1 MLDQKKSILVLID
14 VQGKLARIMH
24 DSDKLITNLAILIS
38 GMKLL
43 NIPIIWMEQLP
54 DKLGSTI
61 PKIKNLLTDHKPI
74 IKDVFSCMKNDEFKN
89 QINRIK
95 PNHIILAG
103 IESHVCVYQTAMD
116 LLDKKHNVHIVV
128 DAISSRTS
136 VNKELGIDRM
146 LLGGAVQTSVE
157 MLLFELQGNAKGERF
172 RKISKLVK

>member
-1 MLDQKKSILVLID
+1 MLDQKKSILVIID

-24 DSDKLITNLAILIS
+24 NNDKLFTNLHILVS

-61 PKIKNLLTDHKPI
+61 PEIKNVLIDQKPI
-74 IKDVFSCMKNDEFKN
+74 IKDVISCMKNDEFN
-89 QINRIK
+89 N
-95 PNHIILAG
+95 
-103 IESHVCVYQTAMD
+103 
-116 LLDKKHNVHIVV
+116 HNVHIVV

-136 VNKELGIDRM
+136 ENKELGIQRM
-146 LLGGAVQTSVE
+146 LLEGVMQTSVE

-172 RKISKLVK
+172 RQISKLVK